1 LFVETFERGRVTL
14 AQVAIGGVEQ
24 QREVPSPRSEAART
38 AASKGH
44 RAFQRRRDR
53 RGLWFV
59 LPFIVVFFMF
69 LVVPLIYSIYTSFF
83 TTRLI
88 GGTVFSGFANY
99 TQALASGAFWTGM
112 GRTILFAAIQVPI
125 MIIIAA
131 FFAAMFDLGVARFGT
146 FFRTIFF
153 LPFAVP
159 GVVAT
164 TMWSS
169 MLESPI
175 GVFPRIFA
183 DLGLPNPNFFGP
195 GHLLGVIVLIA
206 IWEWTGFTI
215 IILYTALRSVPRDVV
230 ESAVVDG
237 AKLSRIVT
245 RIKLPIIRPAII
257 LVVIINV
264 IGALQLFTEP
274 YLLMP
279 LTANISNNYTP
290 TLYMYEQAFSAQ
302 FYNFAAA
309 IAVVLALIIIIISG
323 VFLVSQRR
331 KGAVV

>member
-1 LFVETFERGRVTL
+1 M
-14 AQVAIGGVEQ
+14 AQVAIGGVQEQ
-24 QREVPSPRSEAART
+24 TEVHAPRAGAFGGTAPSRHKT
-38 AASKGH
+38 
-44 RAFQRRRDR
+44 FQKRRDR

-59 LPFIVVFFMF
+59 LPFVVIFFMF
-69 LVVPLIYSIYTSFF
+69 LVVPLIYAVYTSFF
-83 TTRLI
+83 TSRLI

-112 GRTILFAAIQVPI
+112 ARTLLFAAIQVPV
-125 MIIIAA
+125 MVVIAA

-159 GVVAT
+159 AVVAT
-164 TMWSS
+164 SMWAS
-169 MLESPI
+169 MLQTRV

-206 IWEWTGFTI
+206 IWEWTGLTI
-215 IILYTALRSVPRDVV
+215 IILYTALRSVPREVV

-274 YLLMP
+274 YLLAP
-279 LTANISNNYTP
+279 LAPNISANYTP
-290 TLYMYEQAFSAQ
+290 TLYMYNEAFSAQ

-309 IAVVLALIIIIISG
+309 ISVVLAFIIIIISG
-323 VFLVSQRR
+323 AFLLSQRR

>member
-1 LFVETFERGRVTL
+1 L
-14 AQVAIGGVEQ
+14 AQVAVGGVEQ
-24 QREVPSPRSEAART
+24 HSEVQPARPETSPRT
-38 AASKGH
+38 AFRRH
-44 RAFQRRRDR
+44 QTFQRRRDR

-59 LPFIVVFFMF
+59 LPFIVVFVMF
-69 LVVPLIYSIYTSFF
+69 LIIPLAYAVYTSFF

-99 TQALASGAFWTGM
+99 TQALTSGAFWTGM

-131 FFAAMFDLGVARFGT
+131 FFATMFDLGVSRFGG
-146 FFRTIFF
+146 FFRTVFF

-159 GVVAT
+159 AVVAT
-164 TMWSS
+164 SMWGS
-169 MLESPI
+169 MLQTNV
-175 GVFPRIFA
+175 GVFPKIFA

-206 IWEWTGFTI
+206 IWEWTGLTI

-274 YLLMP
+274 YLLAP
-279 LTANISNNYTP
+279 IAPNISANYTP
-290 TLYMYEQAFSAQ
+290 TLYMYNEAFSAQ

-309 IAVVLALIIIIISG
+309 IAVVLALVIIIISG
-323 VFLVSQRR
+323 AFLFSQRR

>member
-1 LFVETFERGRVTL
+1 M
-14 AQVAIGGVEQ
+14 
-24 QREVPSPRSEAART
+24 
-38 AASKGH
+38 
-44 RAFQRRRDR
+44 
-53 RGLWFV
+53 

-69 LVVPLIYSIYTSFF
+69 LVVPLIYSVYTSFF
-83 TTRLI
+83 TTRMI

-99 TQALASGAFWTGM
+99 TEALASGAFWTGM

-125 MIIIAA
+125 MIIIAG

-146 FFRTIFF
+146 FFRTVFF

-164 TMWSS
+164 SMWAS
-169 MLESPI
+169 MLQTNV
-175 GVFPRIFA
+175 GVFPKIFA

-206 IWEWTGFTI
+206 IWEWTGLTV

-274 YLLMP
+274 YLLAP
-279 LTANISNNYTP
+279 LAPNISANYTP
-290 TLYMYEQAFSAQ
+290 TLYMYNEAFSAQ

-309 IAVVLALIIIIISG
+309 IAVVLALVIILISG
-323 VFLVSQRR
+323 AFLVSQRR
-331 KGAVV
+331 KGAVI

>member
-1 LFVETFERGRVTL
+1 M

-24 QREVPSPRSEAART
+24 QSEVQPTRPETSRRT
-38 AASKGH
+38 TLRAH
-44 RAFQRRRDR
+44 TAFQRRRDR

-59 LPFIVVFFMF
+59 LPFIVVFVMF
-69 LVVPLIYSIYTSFF
+69 LVIPLVYAVYTSFF

-99 TQALASGAFWTGM
+99 TEALTSGAFWTGM

-131 FFAAMFDLGVARFGT
+131 FFAAMFDLGVSRFGG
-146 FFRTIFF
+146 FFRTVFF

-159 GVVAT
+159 AVVAT
-164 TMWSS
+164 SMWGS
-169 MLESPI
+169 MLQTQV
-175 GVFPRIFA
+175 GVFPKIFA

-206 IWEWTGFTI
+206 IWEWTGLTI

-274 YLLMP
+274 YLLAP
-279 LTANISNNYTP
+279 IAPNVSSNYTP
-290 TLYMYEQAFSAQ
+290 TLYMYNEAFSAQ

-309 IAVVLALIIIIISG
+309 IAVVLALVIITISG
-323 VFLVSQRR
+323 IFLFSQRR

>member
-1 LFVETFERGRVTL
+1 M

-24 QREVPSPRSEAART
+24 QREARVPRPEAAGT
-38 AASKGH
+38 KASKRRGT
-44 RAFQRRRDR
+44 FQRRRDR

-112 GRTILFAAIQVPI
+112 GRTMLFAAIQVPI
-125 MIIIAA
+125 MIIIAC
-131 FFAAMFDLGVARFGT
+131 FFAAMFDLGVARFGK
-146 FFRTIFF
+146 FFLTIFF

-159 GVVAT
+159 AVVAT
-164 TMWSS
+164 SMWSS
-169 MLESPI
+169 MLQSPQ
-175 GVFPRIFA
+175 GAFPRIFA

-279 LTANISNNYTP
+279 ITANISNNYTP
-290 TLYMYEQAFSAQ
+290 TVYMYEQAFSAQ

-309 IAVVLALIIIIISG
+309 IAVVLAFVIILISG
-323 VFLVSQRR
+323 MFLFSQRR

>member
-1 LFVETFERGRVTL
+1 
-14 AQVAIGGVEQ
+14 
-24 QREVPSPRSEAART
+24 
-38 AASKGH
+38 
-44 RAFQRRRDR
+44 
-53 RGLWFV
+53 
-59 LPFIVVFFMF
+59 
-69 LVVPLIYSIYTSFF
+69 
-83 TTRLI
+83 
-88 GGTVFSGFANY
+88 
-99 TQALASGAFWTGM
+99 
-112 GRTILFAAIQVPI
+112 VPI

-131 FFAAMFDLGVARFGT
+131 FFAAMFDLGVARFGR
-146 FFRTIFF
+146 FFRTVFF

-164 TMWSS
+164 SMWGS
-169 MLESPI
+169 MLQTNV
-175 GVFPRIFA
+175 GVFPKIFA

-206 IWEWTGFTI
+206 IWEWTGLTV

-274 YLLMP
+274 YLLAP
-279 LTANISNNYTP
+279 IAPNISANYTP
-290 TLYMYEQAFSAQ
+290 TLYMYNEAFSAQ

-309 IAVVLALIIIIISG
+309 IAVVLALVIIIISG
-323 VFLVSQRR
+323 AFLLSQRR

>member
-1 LFVETFERGRVTL
+1 M
-14 AQVAIGGVEQ
+14 AQVTIGGVEQ
-24 QREVPSPRSEAART
+24 QSEVRPARPETSGGT
-38 AASKGH
+38 AFRRH
-44 RAFQRRRDR
+44 RAFQQRRDR

-59 LPFIVVFFMF
+59 LPFIVVFVMF
-69 LVVPLIYSIYTSFF
+69 LVIPLAYAVYTSFF

-99 TQALASGAFWTGM
+99 TQALTSGAFWTGM

-131 FFAAMFDLGVARFGT
+131 FFAAMFDLGVSRFGT
-146 FFRTIFF
+146 FFRTVFF

-159 GVVAT
+159 AVVAT
-164 TMWSS
+164 SMWGS
-169 MLESPI
+169 MLQTNV
-175 GVFPRIFA
+175 GVFPKIFA

-274 YLLMP
+274 YLLAP
-279 LTANISNNYTP
+279 IAPNISSNYTP
-290 TLYMYEQAFSAQ
+290 TLYMYNEAFSAQ

-309 IAVVLALIIIIISG
+309 IAVVLALVIIIISG
-323 VFLVSQRR
+323 AFLLSQRR

>member
-1 LFVETFERGRVTL
+1 L
-14 AQVAIGGVEQ
+14 AQVAVGGIEER
-24 QREVPSPRSEAART
+24 REARSPRSQPLDHAPSERRT
-38 AASKGH
+38 N
-44 RAFQRRRDR
+44 FQRRRDR

-59 LPFIVVFFMF
+59 LPFIVIFFMF
-69 LVVPLIYSIYTSFF
+69 LVVPLIYSVYTSFF
-83 TTRLI
+83 TTRMI

-99 TQALASGAFWTGM
+99 TQALTSGAFWTGM

-131 FFAAMFDLGVARFGT
+131 FFATMFDLGVARFGM
-146 FFRTIFF
+146 FFRTVFF

-164 TMWSS
+164 SMWAS
-169 MLESPI
+169 MLQTNV

-195 GHLLGVIVLIA
+195 GHLLGVIVTIA

-237 AKLSRIVT
+237 AKLSRIIT

-274 YLLMP
+274 YLLAP
-279 LTANISNNYTP
+279 LAPNISANYTP
-290 TLYMYEQAFSAQ
+290 TLYMYNEAFSAQ

-309 IAVVLALIIIIISG
+309 IAVVLAFVIIVISG
-323 VFLVSQRR
+323 LFLLSQRR
-331 KGAVV
+331 KGAVI

>member
-1 LFVETFERGRVTL
+1 
-14 AQVAIGGVEQ
+14 
-24 QREVPSPRSEAART
+24 
-38 AASKGH
+38 
-44 RAFQRRRDR
+44 
-53 RGLWFV
+53 V

-69 LVVPLIYSIYTSFF
+69 LVVPLIYAVYTSFF
-83 TTRLI
+83 TSRLI

-112 GRTILFAAIQVPI
+112 GRTVLFAAIQVPI

-146 FFRTIFF
+146 FFRTVFF

-164 TMWSS
+164 SMWAS
-169 MLESPI
+169 MLQTRV
-175 GVFPRIFA
+175 GAFPKIFA

-206 IWEWTGFTI
+206 IWEWTGLTI

-245 RIKLPIIRPAII
+245 RIKLPIIRPAIV

-274 YLLMP
+274 YLLAP
-279 LTANISNNYTP
+279 LAPNVSSNYTP
-290 TLYMYEQAFSAQ
+290 TLYMYNEAFSAQ

-309 IAVVLALIIIIISG
+309 IAVVLAFVIIVISG
-323 VFLVSQRR
+323 LFLVSQRR

>member
-1 LFVETFERGRVTL
+1 M
-14 AQVAIGGVEQ
+14 AQVAVGGVEQ
-24 QREVPSPRSEAART
+24 QSEVQPVRPETSPRTTFRRNQT
-38 AASKGH
+38 
-44 RAFQRRRDR
+44 FQRRRDR

-59 LPFIVVFFMF
+59 LPFIVVFVMF
-69 LVVPLIYSIYTSFF
+69 LVVPLAYAVYTSFF

-99 TQALASGAFWTGM
+99 TQALTSGAFWTGM

-131 FFAAMFDLGVARFGT
+131 FFATMFDLGVSRFGG
-146 FFRTIFF
+146 FFRTVFF

-159 GVVAT
+159 AVVAT
-164 TMWSS
+164 SMWGS
-169 MLESPI
+169 MLQTNV
-175 GVFPRIFA
+175 GVFPKIFA

-206 IWEWTGFTI
+206 IWEWTGLTI

-237 AKLSRIVT
+237 AKLSRIIT

-274 YLLMP
+274 YLLAP
-279 LTANISNNYTP
+279 IAPNISANYTP
-290 TLYMYEQAFSAQ
+290 TLYMYNEAFSAQ

-309 IAVVLALIIIIISG
+309 IAVVLALVIIIISG
-323 VFLVSQRR
+323 LFLFSQRR

>member
-1 LFVETFERGRVTL
+1 L
-14 AQVAIGGVEQ
+14 AQVAIGGVEAK
-24 QREVPSPRSEAART
+24 REAKPPGLAEAGT
-38 AASKGH
+38 TTPKGQ

-59 LPFIVVFFMF
+59 LPFVVIFFMF
-69 LVVPLIYSIYTSFF
+69 LVIPLIYAVYTSFF
-83 TTRLI
+83 TSRMI

-99 TQALASGAFWTGM
+99 TQALTSGAFWTGM

-125 MIIIAA
+125 MLIIAA
-131 FFAAMFDLGVARFGT
+131 FFATMFDLGVARFGT
-146 FFRTIFF
+146 FFRTVFF

-159 GVVAT
+159 AVVAT
-164 TMWSS
+164 SMWAS
-169 MLESPI
+169 MLQTNV

-195 GHLLGVIVLIA
+195 GHLLGVIVTIA
-206 IWEWTGFTI
+206 IWEWTGLTI

-274 YLLMP
+274 YLLAP
-279 LTANISNNYTP
+279 LAPNVSSNYTP
-290 TLYMYEQAFSAQ
+290 TLYMYNEAFSAQ

-309 IAVVLALIIIIISG
+309 IAVVLAFVIIIISG
-323 VFLVSQRR
+323 VFLLSQRR
-331 KGAVV
+331 KGALT

>member
-1 LFVETFERGRVTL
+1 M
-14 AQVAIGGVEQ
+14 AQVAIGGVEEK
-24 QREVPSPRSEAART
+24 RAARSP
-38 AASKGH
+38 APAKARDMASKGN
-44 RAFQRRRDR
+44 RSFQRHRDR

-69 LVVPLIYSIYTSFF
+69 LVVPLIYALYTSFF

-88 GGTVFSGFANY
+88 GGTVFSGLANY
-99 TQALASGAFWTGM
+99 TEALTAGAFWTGM

-125 MIIIAA
+125 MLIIAA
-131 FFAAMFDLGVARFGT
+131 FFATMFDLGVARFGT

-159 GVVAT
+159 AVVAT
-164 TMWSS
+164 SMWGS
-169 MLESPI
+169 MLQTSV

-195 GHLLGVIVLIA
+195 GHLLGVIVVIA
-206 IWEWTGFTI
+206 IWEWTGLTI

-279 LTANISNNYTP
+279 IAPNVSNNYTP
-290 TLYMYEQAFSAQ
+290 TVYMYEQAFSAQ

-309 IAVVLALIIIIISG
+309 IAVVLAIIITLISG
-323 VFLVSQRR
+323 AFLLSQRR

>member
-1 LFVETFERGRVTL
+1 L
-14 AQVAIGGVEQ
+14 AQVTVGGVEQ
-24 QREVPSPRSEAART
+24 QSGVRPARPET
-38 AASKGH
+38 SGNTTFRRR
-44 RAFQRRRDR
+44 RAFQHRRDR

-59 LPFIVVFFMF
+59 LPFIVVFVMF
-69 LVVPLIYSIYTSFF
+69 LVIPLVYAVYTSFF

-99 TQALASGAFWTGM
+99 TQALTSGAFWTGM

-146 FFRTIFF
+146 FFRTVFF

-159 GVVAT
+159 AVVAT
-164 TMWSS
+164 SMWGS
-169 MLESPI
+169 MLQTNV
-175 GVFPRIFA
+175 GVFPKIFA

-274 YLLMP
+274 YLLAP
-279 LTANISNNYTP
+279 IAPNISSNYTP
-290 TLYMYEQAFSAQ
+290 TLYMYNEAFSAQ

-309 IAVVLALIIIIISG
+309 IAVVLALVIIIISG
-323 VFLVSQRR
+323 AFLLSQRR

>member
-1 LFVETFERGRVTL
+1 M
-14 AQVAIGGVEQ
+14 AQVAVGGVEQ
-24 QREVPSPRSEAART
+24 QSEVQPVRPETSPRTTFRRHQT
-38 AASKGH
+38 
-44 RAFQRRRDR
+44 FQRRRDR

-59 LPFIVVFFMF
+59 LPFIVVFVMF
-69 LVVPLIYSIYTSFF
+69 LVVPLAYAVYTSFF

-99 TQALASGAFWTGM
+99 TQALTSGAFWTGM

-131 FFAAMFDLGVARFGT
+131 FFATMFDLGVSRFGG
-146 FFRTIFF
+146 FFRTVFF

-159 GVVAT
+159 AVVAT
-164 TMWSS
+164 SMWGS
-169 MLESPI
+169 MLQTNV
-175 GVFPRIFA
+175 GVFPKIFA

-206 IWEWTGFTI
+206 IWEWTGLTI

-237 AKLSRIVT
+237 AKLSRIIT

-274 YLLMP
+274 YLLAP
-279 LTANISNNYTP
+279 IAPNISANYTP
-290 TLYMYEQAFSAQ
+290 TLYMYNEAFSAQ

-309 IAVVLALIIIIISG
+309 IAVVLALVIIIISG
-323 VFLVSQRR
+323 VFLFSQRR

>member
-1 LFVETFERGRVTL
+1 M
-14 AQVAIGGVEQ
+14 AQVAIGGIEE
-24 QREVPSPRSEAART
+24 RPEART
-38 AASKGH
+38 PRPEVAGSTTSKKR
-44 RAFQRRRDR
+44 RAFQQRRDR
-53 RGLWFV
+53 RGVWFV

-112 GRTILFAAIQVPI
+112 GRTMLFAAIQVPI

-131 FFAAMFDLGVARFGT
+131 FFATMFDLGVARFGR
-146 FFRTIFF
+146 FFLTIFF

-159 GVVAT
+159 AVVAT
-164 TMWSS
+164 SMWSS
-169 MLESPI
+169 MLQSPQ
-175 GVFPRIFA
+175 GAFPRIFA
-183 DLGLPNPNFFGP
+183 DLGLPNPNFFGRSFTR
-195 GHLLGVIVLIA
+195 GHRAHCHLGMDRVYHHNSLHRAQVC
-206 IWEWTGFTI
+206 
-215 IILYTALRSVPRDVV
+215 PRDVV

-279 LTANISNNYTP
+279 ITANISNNYTP
-290 TLYMYEQAFSAQ
+290 TVYMYEQAFSAQ

-309 IAVVLALIIIIISG
+309 IAVVLAFVIIIISG
-323 VFLVSQRR
+323 VFLFSQRR